1 MTVSDGVE
9 RGRRSRQIGGGRHA
23 LVIYTYL
30 HVVCLLLI
38 GVLFALK
45 VITTAETPSGT
56 AYIMGM
62 PVPSKYAAWAELLA
76 IHLLVPN
83 ASFMGHLAGILA
95 GCLYTSTF
103 VGSLIDH
110 IISTI
115 TGTVPA
121 HLYL

>member
-1 MTVSDGVE
+1 MVM
-9 RGRRSRQIGGGRHA
+9 
-23 LVIYTYL
+23 YN
-30 HVVCLLLI
+30 VVNCDMCMLLI

-45 VITTAETPSGT
+45 VITTAETPTGT

-95 GCLYTSTF
+95 GCAYTSTF

-110 IISTI
+110 IICTI
-115 TGTVPA
+115 TGTSC
-121 HLYL
+121 LLTLESLITLFC